1 MILGMPWGFALE
13 LPEMTD
19 IFQGNRWM
27 PEPFVIGVD
36 RLCAGE
42 MEHGPEQHRGVAV
55 REHEPIA
62 VGPDRVLWVEAH
74 DAIPERVHQWRE
86 RHWCT
91 GVPGLSLLYRIYR
104 EGANGVDR

>member
-27 PEPFVIGVD
+27 PEPFVIRVD

-62 VGPDRVLWVEAH
+62 VGPDGVLRIEAH
-74 DAIPERVHQWRE
+74 DAIPDRVNERRE
-86 RHWCT
+86 RHRRA
-91 GVPGLSLLYRIYR
+91 GVTGLSLLYRIDR
-104 EGANGVDR
+104 ECA